1 MNKRLR
7 EILARK
13 AEIKQKL
20 EGNEKGL
27 DLSALEAE
35 IKGLNQEEE
44 ELRKKEAIAQEINK
58 GNTAKV
64 VSRGKPAEEQNRA
77 GSIYDSMEY
86 RLAFMD
92 HVTKR
97 KAMPAQYRGNTLTSD
112 IGAVVPPVTLNRI
125 IEKVEAYGMILPLVT
140 RTAYASGMAIPTSD
154 VKPVATW
161 VNEGATSTLQKKT
174 VGAITFSHF
183 KLRCAVS
190 VSLESEYMSLSA
202 FETALVNNISEAM
215 AKALEAAIVA
225 GTGTNQPTG
234 VLADVSKASGN
245 FALNKLTYKDLVSA
259 EAALPMEYEAN
270 AVWVMTKKTF
280 GEFVGMTDQAGQ
292 PIARINYGIS
302 GAPER
307 MLLGRRVVL
316 TNYLPSFTD
325 SLTTNDVFAFIYDFS
340 DYVLNTNLQIG
351 MKTYEDN
358 ETDDIV
364 RKSIM
369 VVDGKPVDMS
379 SLVVLTGKATK

>member
-1 MNKRLR
+1 
-7 EILARK
+7 
-13 AEIKQKL
+13 
-20 EGNEKGL
+20 
-27 DLSALEAE
+27 
-35 IKGLNQEEE
+35 
-44 ELRKKEAIAQEINK
+44 
-58 GNTAKV
+58 
-64 VSRGKPAEEQNRA
+64 
-77 GSIYDSMEY
+77 
-86 RLAFMD
+86 
-92 HVTKR
+92 
-97 KAMPAQYRGNTLTSD
+97 
-112 IGAVVPPVTLNRI
+112 
-125 IEKVEAYGMILPLVT
+125 
-140 RTAYASGMAIPTSD
+140 
-154 VKPVATW
+154 
-161 VNEGATSTLQKKT
+161 
-174 VGAITFSHF
+174 
-183 KLRCAVS
+183 
-190 VSLESEYMSLSA
+190 MSLSA

-259 EAALPMEYEAN
+259 EASLPMEYEAN

-292 PIARINYGIS
+292 PIARVNYGMA

-307 MLLGRRVVL
+307 VLLGRRVVL

-325 SLTTNDVFAFIYDFS
+325 SLTTADVFAFIYDFS

-358 ETDDIV
+358 DTDDIV

>member
-58 GNTAKV
+58 GNTANV

-97 KAMPAQYRGNTLTSD
+97 KAMPAQYRDNTLTSD

-174 VGAITFSHF
+174 VGSITFSHF

-280 GEFVGMTDQAGQ
+280 GEFIGMTDTAGQ
-292 PIARINYGIS
+292 PIARVNYGIS
-302 GAPER
+302 GTPER

-325 SLTTNDVFAFIYDFS
+325 SLTTTDVFAFIYDFS
-340 DYVLNTNLQIG
+340 DYILNTNLQIG

-379 SLVVLTGKATK
+379 SLVVMTGKVSK

>member
-7 EILARK
+7 EILTRK

-44 ELRKKEAIAQEINK
+44 ELRKKEVIAQEINK
-58 GNTAKV
+58 GNTANV

-92 HVTKR
+92 HVTQR
-97 KAMPAQYRGNTLTSD
+97 KALPVQYRENTLTSD

-140 RTAYASGMAIPTSD
+140 RTAYASGMAIPTSE
-154 VKPVATW
+154 VKPIATW
-161 VNEGATSTLQKKT
+161 VNEGATSTLQKKA
-174 VGAITFSHF
+174 VGSITFSHF

-215 AKALEAAIVA
+215 AKALEAAIVS
-225 GTGTNQPTG
+225 GSGTNQPTG
-234 VLADVSKASGN
+234 ILADVSKASGN
-245 FALNKLTYKDLVSA
+245 FALNKLTYTDLVRA
-259 EAALPMEYEAN
+259 EAALPMEYESN
-270 AVWVMTKKTF
+270 AVWCMTKKTF
-280 GEFVGMTDQAGQ
+280 MEFAGMTDQAGQ

>member
-58 GNTAKV
+58 GNTANV

-174 VGAITFSHF
+174 VGSITFSHF

-316 TNYLPSFTD
+316 TNYLPSFAD

-379 SLVVLTGKATK
+379 SLVVLTGKATQ

>member
-58 GNTAKV
+58 GNTANV

-174 VGAITFSHF
+174 VGSITFSHF

-379 SLVVLTGKATK
+379 SLVVLTGKATQ

>member
-58 GNTAKV
+58 GNTANV

-97 KAMPAQYRGNTLTSD
+97 KAMPAQYRDNTLTSD

-174 VGAITFSHF
+174 VGSITFSHF

-280 GEFVGMTDQAGQ
+280 GEFIGMTDQAGQ
-292 PIARINYGIS
+292 PIARVNYGMA

-340 DYVLNTNLQIG
+340 DYILNTNLQIG

-379 SLVVLTGKATK
+379 SLVVMTGKVSK